1 MNFASDN
8 VTGAAPEIL
17 AAIKTA
23 NADALMP
30 YGNDES
36 TRRVENKI
44 REIFETDADVFLVA
58 TGSAANSLALAVLT
72 PPYGAVVCHC
82 ESHVNEDECGAP
94 EFFTSG
100 AKLIVLKGDG
110 ARIDAA
116 NLDHV

>member
-30 YGNDES
+30 YGNDEL

-44 REIFETDADVFLVA
+44 REVFETDADIFLVA
-58 TGSAANSLALAVLT
+58 TDPAANSLALAVLT
-72 PPYGAVVCHC
+72 PPYGAVV
-82 ESHVNEDECGAP
+82 
-94 EFFTSG
+94 
-100 AKLIVLKGDG
+100 
-110 ARIDAA
+110 
-116 NLDHV
+116 